1 MMTKV
6 KITIS
11 IAYIVALLVSMGIAY
26 TTAHT
31 SESGRVDM
39 LGNALPEPG
48 PARARLIAQGKY
60 VAIVADCAGCHTS
73 RNGAS
78 FAGGLGIDTPVGR
91 IYSTNITPD
100 AATGIGR
107 YTLDDF
113 DRAVR
118 RGIGKRGDS
127 LYPAMPYVSFSRM
140 TARDVKALYAYL
152 MLGVPAVARP
162 NRRADIPWPLS
173 MRWPLSLWRTLF
185 APDITTSSAAPL
197 SNALIARG
205 RYLVEGPAHC
215 GACHTPRGIAFQEKA
230 LTGDDARFLSGGVI
244 NGYLA
249 KNLRSDRHDGLGGW
263 CVADIVDFLKTGST
277 HRTAAFGDMKDVI
290 ERSTQRMTDSDL
302 VAIASYLKT
311 LSPADTNAGATDRDA
326 PAAGDIDNGRLTY
339 RDNCAACHRTDG
351 TGYGGTFP
359 DLVGNTV
366 VNSNDATSMI
376 HLVLAGGSVPRTRP
390 APTVYGMPG
399 FADRLTDRDIA
410 DVLSYIRAN
419 WGNHAPGVDASQVS
433 AMRARLKAAPQ
444 PARRENR

>member
-1 MMTKV
+1 MTKL
-6 KITIS
+6 KIAIT
-11 IAYIVALLVSMGIAY
+11 IAYILALVVSTAIVY

-31 SESGRVDM
+31 ASESGHADM
-39 LGNALPEPG
+39 VGNTLPEPG
-48 PARARLIAQGKY
+48 PARTRLIAQGRY

-107 YTLDDF
+107 YTLDEF

-140 TARDVKALYAYL
+140 TTSDVKALYAYM
-152 MLGVPAVARP
+152 MLGVRPVARA
-162 NRRADIPWPLS
+162 NRHNDIPWPLS
-173 MRWPLSLWRTLF
+173 MRWPLSLWRMLF
-185 APDITTSSAAPL
+185 APDITTPSAAPL
-197 SNALIARG
+197 SSALVARG

-230 LTGDDARFLSGGVI
+230 LTGDDARYLSGGLI

-249 KNLRSDRHDGLGGW
+249 KNLRGNRRDGLGDW
-263 CVADIVDFLKTGST
+263 RVAEIVDFLKTGRT
-277 HRTAAFGDMKDVI
+277 CRTAAFGDMSDVI
-290 ERSTQRMTDSDL
+290 GRSTQHMTDTDL
-302 VAIASYLKT
+302 AAIASFLKT
-311 LSPADTNAGATDRDA
+311 LSATDADAGNRDA
-326 PAAGDIDNGRLTY
+326 PNASAIDNGRLTY

-359 DLVGNTV
+359 DLVNNTV
-366 VNSNDATSMI
+366 VNSDDPTSLI
-376 HLVLAGGSVPRTRP
+376 HLVLTGGSVARTRI

-399 FADRLTDRDIA
+399 FADRLTDRDVA
-410 DVLSYIRAN
+410 DVLSYICAS
-419 WGNHAPGVDASQVS
+419 WGNRAPGVAAAQVA
-433 AMRARLKAAPQ
+433 AMRATLKAAPQ
-444 PARRENR
+444 PTRRENR